1 MLNFR
6 LWKRLHRAVVRQ
18 PLVGRGGILLYHRI
32 TDLAHDP
39 WSLAVG
45 PQHFDE
51 QLAVIRRDAVCL
63 PLETFLARRAAGDLP
78 RNAVTVTFDDGYAD
92 NLHEALPIL
101 ERHEVP
107 ATIFVMTSFIDSAS
121 ETWWD
126 RLEEVVYGVT
136 ALPTSVELSVGGTPF
151 RWQKPE
157 SATASGVRASL
168 LDAVAKA
175 VSMGETATREAA
187 LADLWEQLGVTPR
200 RRASH
205 RGLSIE
211 ELRRLAAHPLITIG
225 AHTRTHPYLAR
236 VSPESQRA
244 ELAGGKADLE
254 QWLDRRIDLLAY
266 PHGSLDGTTVRI
278 AKEVGFSRGFTSV
291 GRIVPHRCNP
301 LRFTRIEVP
310 DLDGEGMPKLL
321 HLYGIRRSRRSIAAS
336 GSLSGRSGA
345 ASSG

>member
-18 PLVGRGGILLYHRI
+18 PLVGRGGILLYHRV

-39 WSLAVG
+39 WSLAVS
-45 PQHFDE
+45 PKHFDE

-63 PLETFLARRAAGDLP
+63 PLRAFVARRAAGELP
-78 RNAVTVTFDDGYAD
+78 RNAVAVTFDDGYAD

-107 ATIFVMTSFIDSAS
+107 ATIFVMTSFIDSAR

-126 RLEEVVYGVT
+126 RLAEVVHRVP
-136 ALPTSVELSVGGTPF
+136 ALPSAIEFWVGGSSF
-151 RWQKPE
+151 RWARPDAAND
-157 SATASGVRASL
+157 SDARASL

-175 VSMGETATREAA
+175 VSMGETAAREAA
-187 LADLWEQLGVTPR
+187 LADLWQQLGVTPR

-205 RGLSIE
+205 RGLSLE
-211 ELRRLAAHPLITIG
+211 ELRRLAEHPLISIG

-236 VSPESQRA
+236 ISPESQRA

-254 QWLDRRIDLLAY
+254 SWLDRRIDLFAY
-266 PHGSLDGTTVRI
+266 PHGSLDRTTVRL
-278 AKEVGFSRGFTSV
+278 AEEVGFRLGFTSV

-301 LRFTRIEVP
+301 LRLTRLDVA
-310 DLDGEGMPKLL
+310 DLDGEVMRKFL
-321 HLYGIRRSRRSIAAS
+321 HLYGIRHSRRNIAAS
-336 GSLSGRSGA
+336 GSLSGRPGS